1 MSIIQGHY
9 FIWLI
14 SLVISQTFLHD
25 GMQRSGHCY
34 SSLPWVRV
42 HTFCFSVLLLI
53 LGCILSF
60 GWCLIVWILC
70 AYVSEP
76 SVCSFFIGRV
86 NKKNNWDEIARVFIK
101 VKVLLQRNLGQSEG
115 GGMGWGRVQVEKQA
129 VEGNGPKWRPVVR
142 QVCKEVRPCVGVR
155 KRSHGMAVI

>member
-1 MSIIQGHY
+1 MNIIQGRY

-25 GMQRSGHCY
+25 GMRCSGHCY

-42 HTFCFSVLLLI
+42 HTFCCSVLLLI

-60 GWCLIVWILC
+60 GWFPSVWILC

-76 SVCSFFIGRV
+76 SVCSIFIGRV
-86 NKKNNWDEIARVFIK
+86 HKKNWDEIARVFIQ
-101 VKVLLQRNLGQSEG
+101 VKVLLQRNLNQSEG
-115 GGMGWGRVQVEKQA
+115 EGMRWGCVRVEEQA
-129 VEGNGPKWRPVVR
+129 VEGSGPKWRPVVR
-142 QVCKEVRPCVGVR
+142 QVCKEVRPYVGAR
-155 KRSHGMAVI
+155 KRSHGMALI